1 MAALPYM
8 QLYVADYLADA
19 AHLSTTG
26 HGAYLLLIMNYWQ
39 RGEPLPDNDRK
50 LARIVGLTEAEWLD
64 LREDIAEFFTV
75 ADGEWRHKRIEL
87 ELAHVRVKSTKAS
100 ESGKRS
106 AAKRSKPSKTVVP
119 EETASAEPNG
129 SDISTNVQ
137 RTFNEC
143 STDVDRS
150 FNHTDTDTDTE
161 RLLDSESVLG
171 SAHTREPESR
181 ERQIV
186 EFDFMARSRFVP
198 ELFEPDE
205 LFHVTHRHR
214 NPAANY
220 HVELERFKA
229 HEFTT
234 PKSDWQRAWISWWL
248 RAKPDNTHDTR
259 NSLERQTDELLG
271 VDRRYL

>member
-1 MAALPYM
+1 MSNPWFRMYS
-8 QLYVADYLADA
+8 D
-19 AHLSTTG
+19 
-26 HGAYLLLIMNYWQ
+26 LL
-39 RGEPLPDNDRK
+39 DNPK
-50 LARIVGLTEAEWLD
+50 
-64 LREDIAEFFTV
+64 
-75 ADGEWRHKRIEL
+75 
-87 ELAHVRVKSTKAS
+87 
-100 ESGKRS
+100 
-106 AAKRSKPSKTVVP
+106 
-119 EETASAEPNG
+119 
-129 SDISTNVQ
+129 VQ
-137 RTFNEC
+137 RLEPALFKTWVNILCVVSKKGRELPSIPDLAFALRISDSDCQQAVDKLLSAKLLDSDDGKLVPHDWDDLQFLSDTSKSRTRAYRERKNK
-143 STDVDRS
+143 SPDKTSDVTVTSPIVISDVTVTAQD
-150 FNHTDTDTDTE
+150 TDTDTDTE

-186 EFDFMARSRFVP
+186 EFDFQARSRFVP

-205 LFHVTHRHR
+205 MFHVTHRHR

-229 HEFTT
+229 HEYPT